1 MFPHELAR
9 DVLDADLRWRD
20 PGGYKALFR
29 RVRGHT
35 YAALKASRAREQ
47 QRAAFDLKF
56 IFRNLP
62 SVLSPVDWDTWGLSY
77 PEPAGP
83 GDRARVLALVAA
95 AEGGEAAAI
104 AARWLD
110 RQPAGVFVVRGADDD
125 VRGVLALLDLT
136 AATEPDRRADP
147 GAQAAWDYA
156 HRCAPPRAGEVVTQ
170 TRLVVD
176 RDAYQGPSPTMNAA
190 PVATLQRYLAT
201 PRLGVGLPHP
211 ARAGAVG
218 RLLRPRRPAAGA
230 RRRLPGRRAPL
241 RALRARLPPRPGG
254 RADGAVDGAGPG
266 PGRLP
271 AAGGA

>member
-1 MFPHELAR
+1 MFAWLRDLSFVESGPDGVFPHELAR

-95 AEGGEAAAI
+95 AEGDESAAI
-104 AARWLD
+104 AERWLD
-110 RQPAGVFVVRGADDD
+110 RQPEGVFVVRGADDD

-136 AATEPDRRADP
+136 AAAEQDRRADP
-147 GAQAAWDYA
+147 G
-156 HRCAPPRAGEVVTQ
+156 RRRRGT
-170 TRLVVD
+170 T
-176 RDAYQGPSPTMNAA
+176 PTA
-190 PVATLQRYLAT
+190 
-201 PRLGVGLPHP
+201 
-211 ARAGAVG
+211 
-218 RLLRPRRPAAGA
+218 A
-230 RRRLPGRRAPL
+230 RRRG
-241 RALRARLPPRPGG
+241 RARRSRRRGSSSTATPTRARRRP
-254 RADGAVDGAGPG
+254 
-266 PGRLP
+266 
-271 AAGGA
+271 